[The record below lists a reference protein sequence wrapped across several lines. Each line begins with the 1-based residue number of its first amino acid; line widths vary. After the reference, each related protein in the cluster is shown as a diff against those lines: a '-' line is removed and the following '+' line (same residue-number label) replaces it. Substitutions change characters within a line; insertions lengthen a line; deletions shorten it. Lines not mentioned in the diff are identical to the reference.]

1 MSFPAIS
8 VSRAYSNLL
17 TSECMKSGST
27 VVSIHR
33 ERGLFIYLLA
43 STSAYFLQ
51 KSGKVIVISH
61 ATAVKNIIFA
71 EDTALSL

>member
-1 MSFPAIS
+1 
-8 VSRAYSNLL
+8 
-17 TSECMKSGST
+17 MKSGST